1 MEERIN
7 EIEKEIFF
15 IQMADHLDSSD
26 YRRLDELNAELR
38 TLKGE

>member
-1 MEERIN
+1 MEERIQ

-15 IQMADHLDSSD
+15 IQMADHLDDWD
-26 YRRLDELNAELR
+26 YSRLAVLNEELR

>member
-1 MEERIN
+1 MQEHIK

-15 IQMADHLDSSD
+15 IQMADHLEDSD
-26 YRRLDELNAELR
+26 YRRLDELNSELR